1 VRLGARIQAA
11 RKSRKLSQTG
21 VGNLIGVA
29 KQTVS
34 QWERGISPPLISNLL
49 RYAAVTEVSLS
60 SLLEDLDSA
69 LDQNDQAL
77 VRARRSARTVPLF
90 DPDQISQISGR
101 IPKDSREYAASNFP
115 HSSRAFAIRIK
126 GSAMEPNFRSG
137 DLAIVDPNLTPDPG
151 TFVLAYC
158 TSQVILRKYRPVQ
171 AGTTLAAQ
179 LVPLNS
185 DWPISV
191 MSEGDVIYG
200 AVSEHISRG

>member
-1 VRLGARIQAA
+1 
-11 RKSRKLSQTG
+11 
-21 VGNLIGVA
+21 LIGVA
-29 KQTVS
+29 KQTIS
-34 QWERGISPPLISNLL
+34 QWERGVSPPLITNLL
-49 RYAAVTEVSLS
+49 RFAAVTEVSLS
-60 SLLEDLDSA
+60 SLLEDLDNA
-69 LDQNDQAL
+69 LDRNDPAL
-77 VRARRSARTVPLF
+77 VRARQLARTVPLF
-90 DPDQISQISGR
+90 DAEEISQSGR
-101 IPKDSREYAASNFP
+101 IPQDSREYAASNFP
-115 HSSRAFAIRIK
+115 RSARAFAIRIK
-126 GSAMEPNFRSG
+126 GSAMEPTFRTG
-137 DLAIVDPNLTPDPG
+137 GLVIVDPNLTPDPG